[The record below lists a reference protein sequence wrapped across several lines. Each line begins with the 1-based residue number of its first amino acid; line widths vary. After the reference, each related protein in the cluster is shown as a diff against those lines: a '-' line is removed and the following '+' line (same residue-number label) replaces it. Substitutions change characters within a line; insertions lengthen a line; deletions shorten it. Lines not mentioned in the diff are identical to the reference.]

1 MTIGR
6 HRVVIG
12 AVAAALLAAT
22 SAGASAAAEQ
32 AGSAEAPPGIDDET
46 IRVGTTLPISGTA
59 ALAGQGLLAGIEL
72 AVEEANANGGVNG
85 RQLELVALDDGF
97 DIPRNVANMRR
108 LVEEEGVYAILSP
121 AGSQALPGS
130 WELIEETNT
139 IVWGP
144 VSPADPQLPSV
155 FILGPSRTE
164 QLRIG
169 FDYMVEQGVTKIA
182 LIGQDNELGAEGE
195 AAVESGLEA
204 HPDVELVASEKVE
217 PRSQDVNSAVLSAR
231 DAGAEGILLA
241 TDNTQAALV
250 LQQVQSLGMEVIV
263 VSDNG
268 AGGTGGPNMVDAA
281 GDAAEGFIGGL
292 QVALPTSDEPSVVAW
307 RELAEASDKEQAVS
321 NFSLQTY
328 SYTRG
333 FIDLLTGLGD
343 DMSYESFI
351 AAAESTPIETNGLSP
366 NIVCGPLPD
375 GHSCAQ
381 GAALAQY
388 SDGEWAVIRDFGPPS
403 P

>member
-1 MTIGR
+1 MTSRR
-6 HRVVIG
+6 HLLG
-12 AVAAALLAAT
+12 GAALLLIGVT
-22 SAGASAAAEQ
+22 AG
-32 AGSAEAPPGIDDET
+32 AGSAAGSSAERLTASAPPGVSDDT
-46 IRVGTTLPISGTA
+46 IRLGTTLPISGTA

-72 AVEEANANGGVNG
+72 AVEEANEAGGING
-85 RQLELVALDDGF
+85 RELELVALDDTF

-108 LVEEEGVYAILSP
+108 LVEEDEVYAIVSP

-164 QLRIG
+164 QLQIG

-195 AAVESGLEA
+195 AAVENGMA
-204 HPDVELVASEKVE
+204 VHPDVELVASEKVE
-217 PRSQDVNSAVLSAR
+217 PRSQDVASAVLNVR
-231 DAGAEGILLA
+231 DAGAEGLLLA
-241 TDNTQAALV
+241 TDNTQAALI
-250 LQQVQSLGMEVIV
+250 LQQVESLGMDIIVI
-263 VSDNG
+263 SDNG

-292 QVALPTSDEPSVVAW
+292 QVALPTSEEPAVVAW
-307 RELAEASDKEQAVS
+307 RELAEASGKEQATS

-328 SYTRG
+328 SYTKG
-333 FIDLLTGLGD
+333 FLDILTALGD
-343 DMSYESFI
+343 DLSYESFI

-366 NIVCGPLPD
+366 NIECGPLPD
-375 GHSCAQ
+375 GHSCAA

-388 SDGEWAVIRDFGPPS
+388 SDGEWTVIRDFGPPAS
-403 P
+403 